1 MIKKEEDE
9 KEGTRH
15 HSENPGRPT
24 DSSPGET
31 TTTRRGE
38 RQKEE
43 SQLVSSF
50 LSI

>member
-1 MIKKEEDE
+1 MKKKGPDTTA
-9 KEGTRH
+9 KIQGDQQIR
-15 HSENPGRPT
+15 R
-24 DSSPGET
+24 PGET